1 MPSWVSRTTGCD
13 AEEKERKAKERK
25 NKEAHRER
33 TNKHNERKNKE
44 AHRERVNKHNERKN
58 KEAHRERVNKQNEQK
73 NKAAH
78 RERVN
83 KHNERKHKAANTCK
97 HGAIIYQH
105 YHFRG
110 YARHFHRGR
119 YDMHAMMRKGV
130 KNDDASSAKVYGG
143 CKLIIYQHSRF
154 NGRHASFVCN
164 HNGWCNFDW
173 NHFTRRGVGN
183 DHTSSLRV

>member
-13 AEEKERKAKERK
+13 AEEKERKAKEGK
-25 NKEAHRER
+25 NKAAHRER

-44 AHRERVNKHNERKN
+44 AHRERT
-58 KEAHRERVNKQNEQK
+58 NKQNERRAK
-73 NKAAH
+73 N
-78 RERVN
+78 
-83 KHNERKHKAANTCK
+83 ANTCK

-130 KNDDASSAKVYGG
+130 KNDDASSAKVYNG

-154 NGRHASFVCN
+154 NGRHATFDCN
-164 HNGWCNFDW
+164 HGGWCNFDW